1 MDVISAILETD
12 NTAKEMMKSAEG
24 KRDSLMSE
32 ARESVKSIESD
43 IAAAAAKKSAEYEKQ
58 ERANA
63 EKEQKK
69 LCDERDEAIARLDRA
84 FEENSEAWEKRIFES
99 IVNGAN

>member
-12 NTAKEMMKSAEG
+12 NTAKEMMKSAEE

-32 ARESVKSIESD
+32 AHESVKSMESD
-43 IAAAAAKKSAEYEKQ
+43 IAAAAEKKSAEYEK
-58 ERANA
+58 EEKANA

-69 LCDERDEAIARLDRA
+69 LLDEKDEAIARLDKA
-84 FEENSEAWEKRIFES
+84 FAENSEKWQNRIFES
-99 IVNGAN
+99 IVNG

>member
-12 NTAKEMMKSAEG
+12 NTAKEMMKSAEE
-24 KRDSLMSE
+24 KRDSLMSA

-43 IAAAAAKKSAEYEKQ
+43 IAAAAEKKSAEHEKQ

-69 LCDERDEAIARLDRA
+69 LLDERDAAIARLDRA
-84 FEENSEAWEKRIFES
+84 FEENSEAWENRIFES
-99 IVNGAN
+99 IVKG